1 MNKINPEYQT
11 INKVYENINQLLTDA
26 RAYAELRDPAMDNSL
41 DESLEHRPN
50 LRNLERKLK
59 EVKKLSLKVDK
70 SSCDNIKKQIKEIRN
85 LYWGVIIKK
94 YGPGQGSISIDL
106 SRNPKAAKEKA
117 KIDYNFSKDVS
128 KRMEESDKR
137 EREAWRKLKDIII
150 TY

>member
-85 LYWGVIIKK
+85 LYWG
-94 YGPGQGSISIDL
+94 L
-106 SRNPKAAKEKA
+106 
-117 KIDYNFSKDVS
+117 
-128 KRMEESDKR
+128 
-137 EREAWRKLKDIII
+137 
-150 TY
+150 

>member
-1 MNKINPEYQT
+1 
-11 INKVYENINQLLTDA
+11 
-26 RAYAELRDPAMDNSL
+26 
-41 DESLEHRPN
+41 
-50 LRNLERKLK
+50 
-59 EVKKLSLKVDK
+59 
-70 SSCDNIKKQIKEIRN
+70 
-85 LYWGVIIKK
+85 
-94 YGPGQGSISIDL
+94 L